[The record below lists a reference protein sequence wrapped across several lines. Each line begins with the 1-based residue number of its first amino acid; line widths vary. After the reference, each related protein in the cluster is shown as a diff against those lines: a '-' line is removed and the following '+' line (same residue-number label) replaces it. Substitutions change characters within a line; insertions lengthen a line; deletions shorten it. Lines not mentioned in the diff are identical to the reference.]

1 MFHSNLS
8 YGAVLILCLCLSQV
22 RKSDG
27 LKAQTPPAPATVST
41 VRPPESRSGTNVT
54 KPTIVNPQPVV
65 QTTGSPPTVII
76 KTNFVIVRILPP
88 QVDAKK
94 VEAEKKRIQQNV
106 LERQT
111 ERAKLGDARA
121 LYDIGL
127 RYLKGDGVEADREKA
142 LEHFRQSAKGG
153 ESLARHKLIL
163 LGEILPDPK

>member
-1 MFHSNLS
+1 MPVPVAGSEGGWIEGTESTGPCDGYYCSACRESKRNQCYQTDDRESATRGSNN
-8 YGAVLILCLCLSQV
+8 
-22 RKSDG
+22 RFPSDG
-27 LKAQTPPAPATVST
+27 HHQDQLCN
-41 VRPPESRSGTNVT
+41 RPNS
-54 KPTIVNPQPVV
+54 
-65 QTTGSPPTVII
+65 
-76 KTNFVIVRILPP
+76 PP

-142 LEHFRQSAKGG
+142 LEHLRQSAKGG
-153 ESLARHKLIL
+153 ESLARRKLIL
-163 LGEILPDPK
+163 LGEIIPDPK